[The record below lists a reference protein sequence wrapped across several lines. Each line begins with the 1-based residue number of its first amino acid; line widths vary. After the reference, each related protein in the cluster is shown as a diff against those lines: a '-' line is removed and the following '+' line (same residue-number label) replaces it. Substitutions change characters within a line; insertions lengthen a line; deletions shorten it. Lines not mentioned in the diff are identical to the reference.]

1 MVKIITLLIIAWAIS
16 NNLYSQSS
24 KKVVNLGI
32 KSVTVVRED
41 YVDSNGKETLRS
53 TTIFD
58 KNGNTIEEKDYDKAG
73 KLQGRIT
80 YEFNQDNDK
89 IKETHFLPNNKVG
102 ESFTYKYEN
111 GLIVERS
118 KFDGKNNLISKRKY
132 VYEFVDE

>member
-1 MVKIITLLIIAWAIS
+1 MVKIITLFILVWAIS
-16 NNLYSQSS
+16 HNLYSQSR
-24 KKVVNLGI
+24 KKVINLGI
-32 KSVTVVRED
+32 QSVTEVRED

-80 YEFNQDNDK
+80 YEYNSDNDK
-89 IKETHFLPNNKVG
+89 IKETRFLPNNKVE

-111 GLIVERS
+111 GLLTERN
-118 KFDGKNNLISKRKY
+118 KYDGKNTLISRRKY